1 MAKYLSELPAS
12 TTPAELKELILSMY
26 VGHVHG
32 TTLALVLQPV
42 IELVNS
48 PLPYRA
54 TKDKISILPPKDEDT
69 PNLLV
74 FKDCK

>member
-42 IELVNS
+42 IELVGKLS
-48 PLPYRA
+48 PPL
-54 TKDKISILPPKDEDT
+54 
-69 PNLLV
+69 
-74 FKDCK
+74 